1 MIIWGEYHRRV
12 NDWRTG
18 SCVEHIRLADEFDH
32 SWTYRESD
40 PERFLAIL
48 THCRDGFQRLNEPWM
63 VLFFE
68 HWRLGALTADLHD
81 FARALPLAH
90 ELMVRFSTPEG
101 QAHACYE
108 SVYTGVLYT
117 YLSIDPLGYRKEIE
131 AGFRSL
137 VNRIGPSSEDRFV
150 YNYRWIEY
158 LREIDRWPEGYEFL
172 TAAYAAADR
181 DSAWN
186 KAWYLF
192 LLCEACYSLG
202 RMEELAEHAR
212 LMAVYSKQS
221 DNLRRTLAAGLLWEA
236 VALRAR
242 GDHGAASKLFH
253 NGLRHLTN
261 LSVGDEICADS
272 IAAYYELGSEWREA
286 VGVRD
291 REHASVSRK
300 GMAHR
305 ACRAL
310 VERCRLLARASTLT
324 TADLEA
330 ARKAAALL
338 RSPDSHLERLARI
351 EAQNG
356 AQP

>member
-1 MIIWGEYHRRV
+1 MWRDYHRRL
-12 NDWRTG
+12 NDWRMAARA
-18 SCVEHIRLADEFDH
+18 EHIRLAEEFDH
-32 SWTYRESD
+32 SWAYRESD

-48 THCRDGFQRLNEPWM
+48 TRCRDGFHRLNEPWM

-81 FARALPLAH
+81 FARSLPLAH

-117 YLSIDPLGYRKEIE
+117 YLSIDPFGYSKEIE

-137 VNRIGPSSEDRFV
+137 VDRLGPSSEDRFV

-158 LREIDRWPEGYEFL
+158 LRETDRWPEGYEFL
-172 TAAYAAADR
+172 TAAYAAAGR

-192 LLCEACYSLG
+192 LLCEACHSLG

-212 LMAVYSKQS
+212 QMAVYSNQS

-236 VALRAR
+236 VVLRAK
-242 GDHGAASKLFH
+242 GDQAAASKLFH
-253 NGLRHLTN
+253 NGLRQLAN
-261 LSVGDEICADS
+261 LSVADEICADS

-300 GMAHR
+300 GMLHR
-305 ACRAL
+305 ACRVL
-310 VERCRLLARASTLT
+310 VERCRLLAQAGALT
-324 TADLEA
+324 SADLET
-330 ARKAAALL
+330 ARQAVAPL
-338 RSPDSHLERLARI
+338 RFPERHLERLARI
-351 EAQNG
+351 ENQNG
-356 AQP
+356 AQS